1 MDGDT
6 QEQVTVVAQQ
16 SLAGVQRAADPT
28 VLEVRVSGVVWELAA
43 CFSPFT
49 AWPGQPLTDRYLRK

>member
-16 SLAGVQRAADPT
+16 SLAGGQRAADLI

-43 CFSPFT
+43 CFSLLT